1 MKWLISICAAFF
13 WVASVVAQSP
23 EKMSYQAVIRDA
35 NNHLVVNSA
44 VGMKTSI
51 LKGSASGV
59 VVYEEIF
66 NPNPLTNANGLI
78 SVEIGGGI
86 PLFGTFGA
94 IDWSAGPYFIKTET
108 DPAGGTNYTITA
120 TSQLLSVPYALHA
133 KDAESIVGGESDPVW
148 KDSPSYGITMNHIAN
163 WEASFAHSNQNTGP
177 VHGSTIAGSNILRL
191 TNPSAVRFLRINADN
206 TVSALDASDFR
217 SAIGAGTGEGT
228 ITNITTENGITGGPI
243 TSIGTIG
250 LTGQALALHNLNE
263 NGFVARTEQGMLAA
277 RSISASG
284 NGIIISNGAGV
295 TGNPTIT
302 LDIGNNAS
310 QVAAGNHGH
319 GNISDDGKIGVA
331 SGRLITTNHGTLE
344 ALAGTAEGEMLYWN
358 GTVWVRLSPGIN
370 GQSLIFKDGKPT
382 WWPEATGSNVVVN
395 PTTGRVWMDRNLG
408 ASHVAS
414 SSTDAGSYG
423 YLYQWGRDGD
433 GHQIRT
439 SGTTSTKSSSNTPGH
454 DDFITAMISPY
465 DWRNPQND
473 FLWQGGGVNNPCPTG
488 YHVPTE
494 TEWEVE
500 RLSWWSNN
508 PDGALGSVLK
518 LPMAGYRAANTG
530 SLSNVGT
537 SGTYWTSTVNGNYSS
552 YLYFDNAAP
561 SSSNAGINTSGYRAS
576 GRSVRCIKG

>member
-1 MKWLISICAAFF
+1 MLYWNG
-13 WVASVVAQSP
+13 
-23 EKMSYQAVIRDA
+23 AVWDKLA
-35 NNHLVVNSA
+35 P
-44 VGMKTSI
+44 G
-51 LKGSASGV
+51 
-59 VVYEEIF
+59 
-66 NPNPLTNANGLI
+66 
-78 SVEIGGGI
+78 
-86 PLFGTFGA
+86 
-94 IDWSAGPYFIKTET
+94 
-108 DPAGGTNYTITA
+108 
-120 TSQLLSVPYALHA
+120 
-133 KDAESIVGGESDPVW
+133 
-148 KDSPSYGITMNHIAN
+148 
-163 WEASFAHSNQNTGP
+163 QNTQTLAFLNGTP
-177 VHGSTIAGSNILRL
+177 TWDRASNH
-191 TNPSAVRFLRINADN
+191 T
-206 TVSALDASDFR
+206 
-217 SAIGAGTGEGT
+217 
-228 ITNITTENGITGGPI
+228 
-243 TSIGTIG
+243 
-250 LTGQALALHNLNE
+250 
-263 NGFVARTEQGMLAA
+263 
-277 RSISASG
+277 
-284 NGIIISNGAGV
+284 
-295 TGNPTIT
+295 
-302 LDIGNNAS
+302 
-310 QVAAGNHGH
+310 H
-319 GNISDDGKIGVA
+319 GNISDDGKIGTS
-331 SGRLITTNHGTLE
+331 SGRIITTNHGTLE
-344 ALAGTAEGEMLYWN
+344 AMAGTAEGEMLYWN

-537 SGTYWTSTVNGNYSS
+537 SGTYWTSTVNGNNSS